1 MAGRG
6 NRRAAPRLVFGATV
20 RMDFRG
26 ANGAKTCANR
36 ENDRLVILSRCG
48 RDDVWLKIFT
58 ISNQRTQPSMRNV
71 LPLSPIALDEY
82 EKLPADEKEHFFL
95 CPKMRSACGHR
106 ELRDAIFHE
115 TDHKPKPHIP
125 RIIGKPN
132 SEACFSSLGPRQDR
146 F

>member
-48 RDDVWLKIFT
+48 RDDVWLKTFT

-82 EKLPADEKEHFFL
+82 EKLPADEKEHFSALFRHTFTRFCIRKL
-95 CPKMRSACGHR
+95 LAPKRNAGSIPVARS
-106 ELRDAIFHE
+106 
-115 TDHKPKPHIP
+115 
-125 RIIGKPN
+125 
-132 SEACFSSLGPRQDR
+132 FSLAPVL
-146 F
+146 FA